1 MNVCAENKCV
11 MKRNKAVLNDLCTIE
26 ANDKF
31 PDNCK
36 YSLTTIQAAQN
47 QKQTN
52 TEGLAK
58 LLLTVIFKLLS
69 KVMLTVN
76 LDILDHLING
86 QIGNSKHIV
95 FAQGS
100 VGKVYIKINYEP
112 GNLKAMRS
120 SSVGKQYAWVSIE

>member
-86 QIGNSKHIV
+86 QIGNSKHIG

-112 GNLKAMRS
+112 GGLKAMRS

>member
-1 MNVCAENKCV
+1 

-76 LDILDHLING
+76 LNILDRLING